1 MPNLTHNMYEEQEIV
16 LMLCLIGSKI
26 DIHLDNTWRPLFSI
40 QDWSQYYTLHFHG
53 QCIDT
58 VPATLQT
65 VTKVSSTWK
74 MKIYILT
81 INYGLTPKKKKK
93 KQTILMRI
101 NYKVMFL
108 FASMLTIEPMNFE
121 VLVRH

>member
-1 MPNLTHNMYEEQEIV
+1 MV
-16 LMLCLIGSKI
+16 LLL
-26 DIHLDNTWRPLFSI
+26 
-40 QDWSQYYTLHFHG
+40 
-53 QCIDT
+53 
-58 VPATLQT
+58 
-65 VTKVSSTWK
+65 
-74 MKIYILT
+74 
-81 INYGLTPKKKKK
+81 KKKK